1 MVSNIDR
8 ICAEIKKEAGVVAP
22 EYDLD
27 TASLFALVM
36 KIVDIEDQ
44 NRKGSVARIN
54 QTVENE
60 IHQVAVSQI
69 NGRDY

>member
-8 ICAEIKKEAGVVAP
+8 ICAEIKNEAEAVAP

-27 TASLFALVM
+27 AASLFALVM

-44 NRKGSVARIN
+44 DRKGAVARIN
-54 QTVENE
+54 QIVENE
-60 IHQVAVSQI
+60 IHQVALAQM